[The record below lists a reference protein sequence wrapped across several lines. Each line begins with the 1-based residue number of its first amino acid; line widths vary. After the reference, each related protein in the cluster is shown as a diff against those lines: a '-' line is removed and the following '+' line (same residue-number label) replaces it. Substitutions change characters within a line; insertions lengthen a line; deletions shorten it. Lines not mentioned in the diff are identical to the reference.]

1 MKEQENINKSD
12 YIVIPNPI
20 YDVVFKYLMEDNE
33 SAKII
38 LSTLINT
45 KIKKL
50 TFEPVSHSEK
60 IKDDETD
67 KIIRLFHLDFTAVI
81 EKPNGEEELIM
92 IELQKANRA
101 GDIFRFK
108 RYICSNFQ
116 KEIEKEVINP
126 KTKAIQKIKV
136 PIKLVPI
143 FILNFRV
150 ENEVNDLII
159 HTRRIKTGLFT
170 GKQLQ
175 KESEF
180 IDHLGFDT
188 WVFQLPN
195 LKKFKLDDYKGDEYR
210 TKLYYLL
217 KLFDQKSRKK
227 TDKHRL
233 VVLRKLFPDFL
244 ERVIRR
250 LKAADA
256 DNPDLEEQMH
266 IEDDYLEELNQ
277 KNNEIAFFRTQYQ
290 LSAKKLK
297 EKDKVLK
304 EKDKVL
310 KEKDKVLEEKNK
322 VLSENKKKLESS
334 NEIILQYAKTL
345 KDLGKTSAEI
355 MELTQL
361 SENEVNKL

>member
-1 MKEQENINKSD
+1 MKEQENINNSD

-33 SAKII
+33 SAKIV

-50 TFEPVSHSEK
+50 TFEPVSHAEK
-60 IKDDETD
+60 IKDEETE

-116 KEIEKEVINP
+116 KEIEKEIINP

-136 PIKLVPI
+136 PIRLVPI

-180 IDHLGFDT
+180 IDHLGFDS

-195 LKKFKLDDYKGDEYR
+195 LKKVKLENYKDDEYR

-266 IEDDYLEELNQ
+266 VEDEYLEELNQ

-290 LSAKKLK
+290 LSAKKLE

-304 EKDKVL
+304 EKNKVL
-310 KEKDKVLEEKNK
+310 KEKDKALN
-322 VLSENKKKLESS
+322 ENKKKLESN

-345 KDLGKTSAEI
+345 KDLGKTSTEI
-355 MELTQL
+355 MELTKL
-361 SENEVNKL
+361 SENEINNL